1 MSNLALAVSALA
13 DMTTVLAQVSFHI
26 ASSTRAI
33 QKAQQEGRDLTE
45 EEMDQVLNL
54 FQSSLND
61 LKETIKQKQ

>member
-1 MSNLALAVSALA
+1 MSNLSLAVSALA

-33 QKAQQEGRDLTE
+33 QQAQSEGRDLTE
-45 EEMDQVLNL
+45 EEMDQVLEM
-54 FQSSLND
+54 FQNSLNE